1 MGVVLNI
8 GSLSR
13 LRKYAKEYPGTE
25 VSVRIKPDIGDGHH
39 SKVVTGN
46 EDSKFGI
53 RIEAIQEAIAI
64 AGASDVKITGIHVH
78 IGSGIKEPAN
88 LLSAMQKLLKISR
101 RFPDLKMVNFGGG
114 FPIPYKAGEQEFDL
128 EEFKLLA
135 EPLLRSELEYRK
147 GDLKFLFE
155 PGRYITAQS
164 GVLLTTVT
172 SVKDQGPR
180 TYLGCDT
187 GFNHL
192 VRPVL
197 YDAWHEVLNVSRL
210 GESSDQTYTLAGNI
224 CESGDLLAEGRAL
237 PATREGD
244 VLALA
249 DAGAY
254 GMVMASEY
262 NRRRLPAEVLVG
274 SDGTTELIRSR
285 DSIRDVLEHHL
296 RNCNYPV
303 QLNQRVP

>member
-1 MGVVLNI
+1 
-8 GSLSR
+8 
-13 LRKYAKEYPGTE
+13 
-25 VSVRIKPDIGDGHH
+25 
-39 SKVVTGN
+39 
-46 EDSKFGI
+46 
-53 RIEAIQEAIAI
+53 
-64 AGASDVKITGIHVH
+64 
-78 IGSGIKEPAN
+78 
-88 LLSAMQKLLKISR
+88 
-101 RFPDLKMVNFGGG
+101 
-114 FPIPYKAGEQEFDL
+114 
-128 EEFKLLA
+128 
-135 EPLLRSELEYRK
+135 
-147 GDLKFLFE
+147 
-155 PGRYITAQS
+155 
-164 GVLLTTVT
+164 
-172 SVKDQGPR
+172 
-180 TYLGCDT
+180 LGCDT